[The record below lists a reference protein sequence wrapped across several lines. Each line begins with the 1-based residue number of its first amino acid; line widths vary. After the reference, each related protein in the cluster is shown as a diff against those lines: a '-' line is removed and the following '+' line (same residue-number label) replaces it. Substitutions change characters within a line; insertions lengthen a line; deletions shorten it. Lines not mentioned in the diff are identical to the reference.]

1 MADRWYETGFDGSV
15 TTGKT
20 LKLHVYTIE
29 HDITNN
35 RSKERAD
42 VYMSVTN
49 TSGNWWNNYGTTA
62 WVYVNGNQKEE
73 TATFDARYIND
84 KLLIGS
90 FDNWVD
96 HNADGKK
103 TIQVSASYNT
113 GTGLGHAYVTGDYIC
128 DTIPRASTVTLSK
141 NNINIGDTITIKINA
156 KSNTFRHILKM
167 QAHGST
173 LQIAYDVVGDIVWNT
188 SENADWLYSLIPN
201 QNSSYGGIVVETYNG
216 GTKIGES
223 DTRIDFNVVN
233 ANPIFNNFTF
243 KDINSKTVGLTGSNQ
258 KIISGYSNVEAIIST
273 ANKAVAQ
280 KKATMSKYRLQIGT
294 KQVDKN
300 YSDTANVSLTL
311 NSVNNNVI
319 RVYAIDS
326 RGNSTAKDL
335 SPIAFLQYTN
345 IKITNS
351 SVTRDSGGVSPK
363 TTININGE
371 FWNKSF
377 GTKTN
382 TIKSLKLQYKK
393 TDSSTWIDGDI
404 LTPTI
409 SGNNFNIQTLI
420 KGDLGVNGFDTNYS
434 YDIKVI
440 VEDELSSF
448 TTDLTLGSGKP
459 AIAIARNGIAIGKP
473 YDNYSGGNIQG
484 IYNVGDIFLTTNEEN
499 PGIRFGGIWEQIAKG
514 RVLIGVDPDDPDF
527 NEVGKTGGSKFL
539 QKHTH
544 TMKEA
549 GEHKHSVK
557 FDQIW
562 DTNGGTTSLGT
573 TGRGPYGSN
582 IFVENAGKHTHDIN
596 SSGTGDSG
604 NMPPYF
610 ACYFWHRIA

>member
-243 KDINSKTVGLTGSNQ
+243 KDINSKTLALTGSNQ
-258 KIISGYSNVEAIIST
+258 KIISGYSNVEAIVSVV
-273 ANKAVAQ
+273 NKAEAQ
-280 KKATMSKYRLQIGT
+280 KAATMSKYRLQIGT
-294 KQVDKN
+294 QQVDTN
-300 YSDTANVSLTL
+300 YSEDTNVSMIL
-311 NSVNNNVI
+311 NNVRNNVI

-326 RGNSTAKDL
+326 RGNTTSKDL
-335 SPIAFLQYTN
+335 SPSAFLQYTD
-345 IKITNS
+345 IKISNAS
-351 SVTRDSGGVSPK
+351 ITRGDGGVS
-363 TTININGE
+363 TEVTIKLDGE
-371 FWNKSF
+371 FWNDNF
-377 GTKTN
+377 GAKMNSIKT
-382 TIKSLKLQYKK
+382 LKIQYKK
-393 TDSSTWIDGDI
+393 SDSSTWIDGDD
-404 LTPTI
+404 LTPIIT
-409 SGNNFNIQTLI
+409 GNIFSINTLI
-420 KGDLGVNGFDTNYS
+420 KGDLGVKGFDASYS
-434 YDIKVI
+434 YDIRVI
-440 VEDELSSF
+440 AEDELSTFSTF
-448 TTDLTLGSGKP
+448 LTLGSGNP
-459 AIAIARNGIAIGKP
+459 AIAIHRNGVAFGSPYDENLGGLIQINKISLNNLTVIRELWTNSNPSSEMGADITIRLDSDDYDVIEWFYIYSTSEGNLKVQSSSSCVKGNNVMLTNIGYESNNTIRRILDYVNDTEYKARIGRNGNNDSAKHAIPIKAIG
-473 YDNYSGGNIQG
+473 Y
-484 IYNVGDIFLTTNEEN
+484 
-499 PGIRFGGIWEQIAKG
+499 
-514 RVLIGVDPDDPDF
+514 
-527 NEVGKTGGSKFL
+527 KFL
-539 QKHTH
+539 DLQ
-544 TMKEA
+544 
-549 GEHKHSVK
+549 
-557 FDQIW
+557 
-562 DTNGGTTSLGT
+562 
-573 TGRGPYGSN
+573 
-582 IFVENAGKHTHDIN
+582 
-596 SSGTGDSG
+596 
-604 NMPPYF
+604 
-610 ACYFWHRIA
+610 